1 MLHVLAENEFGSRRQ
16 VVEIRLN
23 DSEPAL
29 YSVKSL
35 WNDISKRNEISIGAD
50 LELDCRVS
58 KYEEQKV
65 FWFFNNQVLK
75 REHEKTIIK
84 TAFDQF
90 TKCQILEI
98 RNVTK
103 DDQGRYECKIVK
115 EDGIM
120 RTLFQNIDVIA
131 KAPPVIKTNFGRH
144 LFDGVGD
151 ELKLECAIEWISLQ
165 NLTWYKDG
173 KLLTSSDRIKIG
185 SRNTSMTISSLEK
198 DDSGN
203 YSCIA
208 INLFGRDQHSIEI
221 NVSGRF

>member
-1 MLHVLAENEFGSRRQ
+1 MHVLAENEFGSQRQ

-29 YSVKSL
+29 YSIKSL
-35 WNDISKRNEISIGAD
+35 QISGRNEIAIGAD

-58 KYEEQKV
+58 KYEEQKI
-65 FWFFNNQVLK
+65 FWFFNGQVLK
-75 REHEKTIIK
+75 RTQEKTITK
-84 TAFDQF
+84 TAFDEF

-103 DDQGRYECKIVK
+103 EDQGRYECKIV
-115 EDGIM
+115 EETSIM
-120 RTLFQNIDVIA
+120 RTLFQDIDVIA
-131 KAPPVIKTNFGRH
+131 EAPPVIKSNFGGH

-151 ELKLECAIEWISLQ
+151 ELKLECTVEWTSIQ

-173 KLLTSSDRIKIG
+173 KLLTSSDRMKIG
-185 SRNTSMTISSLEK
+185 RRNTSMTIASLEK

-208 INLFGRDQHSIEI
+208 INLFGRDQHFIEI
-221 NVSGRF
+221 TVSGEL